1 MQETTLST
9 AVHAQTGETAQ
20 RPSRRWR
27 SLDALRGF
35 AIAGILFV
43 NAVDITH
50 ADLQLRGQQD
60 MVREFLNYS
69 VQTRFYPLF
78 VFLFGMSMWFTRRS
92 ALKKETSM
100 WGALLLRMVTV
111 LAFGGLLWFF
121 YPGNILVEYGIVG
134 LIMVPF
140 AVLCPPVVSLILGAV
155 LTAVSFGMFGGG
167 LASLPGLILL
177 GQAAAHWEW
186 YKRLENPNRAMLA
199 FAAIAVAAS
208 VPAVWWQNQNPG
220 DPRFSTAGGVAGVV
234 MAAAYLGLFALAYW
248 TPVRAVL
255 LGVFE
260 PMGKMALSNY
270 CGAAVIVWVVA
281 QVMDFEANNYLLP
294 LMFIVIAIL
303 AVQSVVSRLWLN
315 AFRYGPLE
323 WLWRVATWREIVPM
337 KK

>member
-1 MQETTLST
+1 MSENALST

-50 ADLQLRGQQD
+50 ATVPLRGEQD
-60 MVREFLNYS
+60 PIREILNYT
-69 VQTRFYPLF
+69 VQGRFVPLF

-92 ALKKETSM
+92 AMKKGTSV
-100 WGALLLRMVTV
+100 WVALLLRMVTV
-111 LAFGGLLWFF
+111 FAFGAALWFF
-121 YPGNILVEYGIVG
+121 YPGNILVEYGAVG
-134 LIMVPF
+134 LIMIPF
-140 AVLCPPVVSLILGAV
+140 AVLCPPVVSLILGAA
-155 LTAVSFGMFGGG
+155 LTVVSFGVFGGG
-167 LASLPGLILL
+167 LSSLPGLILL

-186 YKRLENPNRAMLA
+186 YKRLENPNRPMLV
-199 FAAIAVAAS
+199 FTVIAVAAAI
-208 VPAVWWQNQNPG
+208 PAIWWQTNNPG
-220 DPRFSTAGGVAGVV
+220 DPRFTTAGGAAGGL

-248 TPVRAVL
+248 TPARAVL
-255 LGVFE
+255 LEVFE

-270 CGAAVIVWVVA
+270 CGAAVIVWAAARVV
-281 QVMDFEANNYLLP
+281 DFESTNYMLP
-294 LMFIVIAIL
+294 LMFFVIAIL
-303 AVQSVVSRLWLN
+303 GVQSLISRLWLKS
-315 AFRYGPLE
+315 FRYGPLE